1 MINKYY
7 IATLCLAIAVLQ
19 MSCISGNNPTDN
31 TAAGNMHSLWTTL
44 DERYCYF
51 DEKQIDWDSVY
62 NVYSAKVK
70 NIDND
75 NEHALFDTLS
85 AMVNCLRDGHVNLVS
100 PFDMSHYTDFYSLY
114 PHNFSSTLLYSKYLS
129 NYRTAGSLIY
139 DAIDSEYGYIRCSSF
154 ADSFSQLNL
163 YYVLSYLVREKVCK
177 GLIVDV
183 RDNTGGSIEN
193 ALQLAS
199 VFFASDTTIGYTQHK
214 TGKRHIDLSEP
225 EPIEISKKDYSGMYV
240 SLPVAVLTN
249 RLSYSATNLFACAMK
264 SCDKCIIIGDRTGG
278 GGGIPLSYELP
289 NGWLIRFSSVKMTN
303 TEHKSIEDGIEPDIK
318 IDLISTDVDDI
329 IEEAKKQIDSFS
341 QQQNKQQ
348 RK

>member
-1 MINKYY
+1 MTRWKKYLLSRLP
-7 IATLCLAIAVLQ
+7 IIVFPLSAVKRIVAQELQ
-19 MSCISGNNPTDN
+19 NGGIDTEIVNIGTKEVRGCISCFKCQELG
-31 TAAGNMHSLWTTL
+31 HCVFS
-44 DERYCYF
+44 
-51 DEKQIDWDSVY
+51 
-62 NVYSAKVK
+62 
-70 NIDND
+70 ND
-75 NEHALFDTLS
+75 
-85 AMVNCLRDGHVNLVS
+85 LVS
-100 PFDMSHYTDFYSLY
+100 ELAHKFELADGLVVGSPVYYASA
-114 PHNFSSTLLYSKYLS
+114 N
-129 NYRTAGSLIY
+129 GSLIY

-163 YYVLSYLVREKVCK
+163 YYVLSYLVREKACK

-199 VFFASDTTIGYTQHK
+199 VFFASDTTIGFTQHK

-289 NGWLIRFSSVKMTN
+289 NGWLIRFSSVKMTD

-341 QQQNKQQ
+341 QQQNKKQ